1 MSARARPRNVVVEE
15 VLRDP
20 TGGTPYRGMTTPPA
34 VLRMHVK
41 IERPTP
47 HEVEVEIVIDDAAM
61 MVRTPHPTDAANP
74 IRIALGAL
82 EAMFVVERQPR
93 AGFFTWF
100 GVYARQRGRVDQLVL
115 ETPEV
120 EVARYV
126 EHVIERW
133 LLLTKKPVRGEVR
146 LP

>member
-15 VLRDP
+15 VLRDL
-20 TGGTPYRGMTTPPA
+20 TGGTPYRGMTKPPA
-34 VLRMHVK
+34 VLRMQVK

-47 HEVEVEIVIDDAAM
+47 HEVEIVIDDAAM
-61 MVRTPHPTDAANP
+61 MVRTPHPTGAADP
-74 IRIALGAL
+74 IRIDLGVLKAV
-82 EAMFVVERQPR
+82 FVAERPPR

-100 GVYARQRGRVDQLVL
+100 GVYARQRGRDDQLVL

-133 LLLTKKPVRGEVR
+133 LLLPNKPVRGEVR
-146 LP
+146 